1 MTKKNGRYIFSKKK
15 DGTTFVEDVQDISE
29 DVKLFIVKVLT
40 DIKDAGEDILEW
52 SIAFVNKVKEVLAAF
67 DGIDW
72 EEVQEWSNIIAQFAP
87 EFGEWLSEKFPGIV
101 QEIVGAAVDWV
112 EDLQDGNYW
121 LQIFLEFVT
130 GLSAAMQGGAWR
142 ALAASLVTAKIGDN
156 FSLAQ
161 VNLAVEAAY
170 NEAA

>member
-1 MTKKNGRYIFSKKK
+1 MSKKNGRRLFSDK
-15 DGTTFVEDVQDISE
+15 DGTKIGEDLKDISDE
-29 DVKLFIVKVLT
+29 VKLFIIQVLT
-40 DIKDAGEDILEW
+40 EIKEIGEDILEY

-67 DGIDW
+67 DGLDW
-72 EEVQEWSNIIAQFAP
+72 ETIQEWSNIIAQFAP

-112 EDLQDGNYW
+112 EDLQDANYW

-130 GLSAAMQGGAWR
+130 GLSTAMQGGAWR
-142 ALAASLVTAKIGDN
+142 ALAASLVTAKIGTT